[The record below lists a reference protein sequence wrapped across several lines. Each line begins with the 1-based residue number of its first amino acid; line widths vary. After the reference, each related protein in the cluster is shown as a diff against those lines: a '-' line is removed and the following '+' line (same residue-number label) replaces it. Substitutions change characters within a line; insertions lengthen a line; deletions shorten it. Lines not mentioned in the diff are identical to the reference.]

1 MQGVGVLMDIDIR
14 SIVNTVLLEQT
25 QQTDFSGEKTIT
37 TYYSGSFSHWSLWS
51 SSDWRVESGIIL
63 KTMLSMV
70 QGSFTSSSDRWSSLL
85 IQSRFI
91 CQLGYDFG
99 YEMDCWRIY
108 Q

>member
-37 TYYSGSFSHWSLWS
+37 TYYSGLFSHWSITL

-63 KTMLSMV
+63 KTNFSMV
-70 QGSFTSSSDRWSSLL
+70 QRSFTPPSD
-85 IQSRFI
+85 
-91 CQLGYDFG
+91 
-99 YEMDCWRIY
+99 
-108 Q
+108 

>member
-37 TYYSGSFSHWSLWS
+37 TYYSGSFSHS
-51 SSDWRVESGIIL
+51 SILLYSDWLKGLNTSL

-70 QGSFTSSSDRWSSLL
+70 
-85 IQSRFI
+85 
-91 CQLGYDFG
+91 
-99 YEMDCWRIY
+99 
-108 Q
+108 

>member
-37 TYYSGSFSHWSLWS
+37 TYYSGSFSHWSITLAS
-51 SSDWRVESGIIL
+51 HRSTNMARIL
-63 KTMLSMV
+63 KTISSMV
-70 QGSFTSSSDRWSSLL
+70 QRSFASSSYRWSSLF

-99 YEMDCWRIY
+99 NEMDC
-108 Q
+108 

>member
-37 TYYSGSFSHWSLWS
+37 TYYSGSFSYWSINP
-51 SSDWRVESGIIL
+51 DWLFGSGTIL
-63 KTMLSMV
+63 KTISSMV
-70 QGSFTSSSDRWSSLL
+70 QRSFTPPSDRWSSLL
-85 IQSRFI
+85 FQSRFI

-99 YEMDCWRIY
+99 NEMDCGGIY